1 VNPETNCLAKIR
13 YKVVVMSTKLK
24 VLGLVVLVA
33 GLPAHGQSVPAQPS
47 TAATQTSSATTPANT
62 TSRVTTSGCANQV
75 RSTYLLGPEDELQI
89 SGPEM
94 EDTANKLVRVDGE
107 GDIQVPLVGRVHVA
121 DLTVQQAE
129 EELNKHLSKYIRHP
143 QAALDVKELRSQP
156 ASVLG
161 AVNAPGVHQVEGH
174 KTLLEMI
181 SMAGGTRP
189 DAGYRIQITRQVE
202 WGCIPL
208 AGATLDASGKY
219 SVAQVNLQDIIE
231 AKRPEENIQ
240 VLPHDV
246 ISVPKA
252 ELIYV
257 TGAVKKSGGFILGE
271 HQTMSVLQAVSL
283 AEGLGQS
290 PDAKHARIVRTVGDQ
305 KTEIPVD
312 LKTLLQGKG
321 KDVPMQGNDILFV
334 PDSTG
339 RRVALR
345 VMEAA
350 IQTGTGLAIYR
361 P

>member
-1 VNPETNCLAKIR
+1 MKNTMVKSVGLIVLCGALSAQGQEA
-13 YKVVVMSTKLK
+13 STTAS
-24 VLGLVVLVA
+24 VA
-33 GLPAHGQSVPAQPS
+33 SPQPAANVQ
-47 TAATQTSSATTPANT
+47 AA
-62 TSRVTTSGCANQV
+62 GCNSQV
-75 RSTYLLGPEDELQI
+75 RSTYLLGPDDELQI

-94 EDTANKLVRVDGE
+94 EDSANKQVRVDGE

-121 DLTVQQAE
+121 GLTVQQAE
-129 EELNKHLSKYIRHP
+129 QELNKRLGKYIRNP

-161 AVNAPGVHQVEGH
+161 AVNTPGVHQVSGH

-189 DAGYRIQITRQVE
+189 DAGYRIQITRQIE

-208 AGATLDASGKY
+208 RGATTDPSGKF
-219 SVAQVNLQDIIE
+219 SIATVSLQDIIE

-240 VLPHDV
+240 ILPHDV
-246 ISVPKA
+246 VSVPKA

-271 HQTMSVLQAVSL
+271 HQTISVIQALAL
-283 AEGLGQS
+283 AEGVGPS
-290 PDAKHARIVRTVGDQ
+290 PDTRHARIVRTVADQ
-305 KTEIPVD
+305 RTEIPVD
-312 LKTLLQGKG
+312 LKSLLQGKG
-321 KDVPMQGNDILFV
+321 QDVTMQGGDILFV

-339 RRVALR
+339 KRVALR

-350 IQTGTGLAIYR
+350 IQTGTGLAIYH